1 MGYEDHSTPMKIWQT
16 LSLCFQLLTDI
27 HTQLHHAMYSLNQAL
42 YMRGIEALKIFFQIA
57 LSSTS
62 STSSAWMPKY
72 LRVTAGL
79 EWFIRFASSS
89 HETP

>member
-16 LSLCFQLLTDI
+16 LSFCFQLVTAL
-27 HTQLHHAMYSLNQAL
+27 HTQLHHATYSLNQASIHE
-42 YMRGIEALKIFFQIA
+42 GTEALKIFFQIA

-62 STSSAWMPKY
+62 STSSACMPRY

-79 EWFIRFASSS
+79 E
-89 HETP
+89 